1 METGQ
6 TAKTVKVF
14 VLGRP
19 GTGKSTAT
27 RHMAQIARGHR
38 WRTEH
43 VDDYSILDWMYKND
57 HAGRFSPASTQF
69 EGFHVNDPVVLDD
82 ALSFLWNRVDSALT
96 RALGRMTLVT
106 IEFARSTYTTS
117 LKQFGRDF
125 LQASYFLFLD
135 SDIDTCMARIEHRA
149 QHPFYEGD
157 HFVSPETMQTFYA
170 SDDIPSTRAMLKTEY
185 GIDAKRIR
193 VIYNLFSEEVFL
205 SEVYQFIE
213 RVIRQEA
220 ASYCE
225 KR

>member
-6 TAKTVKVF
+6 TAKAVRVF

-19 GTGKSTAT
+19 GTGKSTAARFLMQVVRT
-27 RHMAQIARGHR
+27 YGWSIRHI
-38 WRTEH
+38 
-43 VDDYSILDWMYKND
+43 DDYGILYSMYKAD
-57 HAGRFSPASTQF
+57 RIGRFRKAAIDL
-69 EGFHVNDPVVLDD
+69 EGFDVLDFNVFD
-82 ALSFLWNRVDSALT
+82 EALAAMKQQVDVALT
-96 RALGRMTLVT
+96 RALDRMKLVI
-106 IEFARSTYTTS
+106 IEFARGTYKTPFE
-117 LKQFGRDF
+117 QFGRDF
-125 LQASYFLFLD
+125 LQEGHFLLLD

-149 QHPFYEGD
+149 HYPVYGSD
-157 HFVSPETMQTFYA
+157 HFMSREAMEAQFS
-170 SDDIPSTRAMLKTEY
+170 SDAIPATRAMLKTEY